1 MNDLNFRHRYIP
13 SSPLQTSLT
22 YKHNKDELRK
32 IKDHKLGSVTL
43 LLLHGTGGNEDDL
56 IPLGQKISP
65 SASLLS
71 PRGKVL
77 ENGMPRFF
85 KRLSEGVFDFED
97 LKYRTRELSDFV
109 KKASNAYG
117 FDLALHNVES
127 FVLDRLLSQN
137 AIEGETSINIDE
149 LMDSLDPDIS
159 PLFDQAIEDL
169 VSQSLISSTD
179 GENFLISQEG
189 INELENRRKEAIAL

>member
-1 MNDLNFRHRYIP
+1 MN
-13 SSPLQTSLT
+13 
-22 YKHNKDELRK
+22 
-32 IKDHKLGSVTL
+32 
-43 LLLHGTGGNEDDL
+43 
-56 IPLGQKISP
+56 KIS
-65 SASLLS
+65 SY
-71 PRGKVL
+71 
-77 ENGMPRFF
+77 EYDNG
-85 KRLSEGVFDFED
+85 
-97 LKYRTRELSDFV
+97 
-109 KKASNAYG
+109 
-117 FDLALHNVES
+117 ALHNDES

>member
-1 MNDLNFRHRYIP
+1 MD
-13 SSPLQTSLT
+13 
-22 YKHNKDELRK
+22 
-32 IKDHKLGSVTL
+32 
-43 LLLHGTGGNEDDL
+43 
-56 IPLGQKISP
+56 KIS
-65 SASLLS
+65 SY
-71 PRGKVL
+71 
-77 ENGMPRFF
+77 EYDNG
-85 KRLSEGVFDFED
+85 
-97 LKYRTRELSDFV
+97 
-109 KKASNAYG
+109 
-117 FDLALHNVES
+117 ALHNVES